1 MNDRKFSLK
10 AEHVLRCAQAAAGE
24 LGHGY
29 VGCEHL
35 LLDGDA
41 FITDPVTTTDELIPS
56 GETSSYRSNPL
67 KLA

>member
-29 VGCEHL
+29 VGCSRCC
-35 LLDGDA
+35 A
-41 FITDPVTTTDELIPS
+41 RRTTRPAA
-56 GETSSYRSNPL
+56 R
-67 KLA
+67 

>member
-35 LLDGDA
+35 LLGA
-41 FITDPVTTTDELIPS
+41 VFSL
-56 GETSSYRSNPL
+56 
-67 KLA
+67 LAQGAAA